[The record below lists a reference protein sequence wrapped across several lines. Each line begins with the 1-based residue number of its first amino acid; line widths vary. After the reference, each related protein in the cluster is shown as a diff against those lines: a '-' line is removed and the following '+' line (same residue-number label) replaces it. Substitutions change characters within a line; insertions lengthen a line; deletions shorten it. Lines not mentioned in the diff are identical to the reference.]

1 MTQNGFTEPR
11 HTSTGTTI
19 VGVKWKNGVI
29 LGADT
34 RATAGPIVADKNCE
48 KIHYIAPNIWYYP
61 VFAPLTS
68 RCAGAGTA
76 ADTDFTTS
84 LISSNLA
91 LHSLST
97 GRTPR
102 VITAVTELKQYLFRH
117 QGHIGAYLIVAGV
130 DPTGTHLFGCQ
141 AHGSTDK
148 LPYMTLGSGSLAAM
162 GVLETDFRMG
172 MEKEEAMDLV
182 CRAVLAGIWND
193 LGSGGSVD
201 LVVME
206 KDQVSSF
213 YALANFSPLKLCVL
227 ILHPIHLLSN
237 NSLIGLHLGLLKSL
251 RKVSYASLWWMERLL
266 KL

>member
-1 MTQNGFTEPR
+1 MVLFPI
-11 HTSTGTTI
+11 STTI
-19 VGVKWKNGVI
+19 NVK
-29 LGADT
+29 
-34 RATAGPIVADKNCE
+34 
-48 KIHYIAPNIWYYP
+48 
-61 VFAPLTS
+61 

-84 LISSNLA
+84 LISSNLS

-162 GVLETDFRMG
+162 GVLETDFRIG
-172 MEKEEAMDLV
+172 MEKEDAMDLV

-201 LVVME
+201 LVIME
-206 KDQVSSF
+206 KDQVSCF
-213 YALANFSPLKLCVL
+213 F
-227 ILHPIHLLSN
+227 
-237 NSLIGLHLGLLKSL
+237 
-251 RKVSYASLWWMERLL
+251 VSC
-266 KL
+266 